1 MARIYVEH
9 DMAVDAEF
17 ELPADAAHHV
27 RTVLRLS
34 RDAELVLFNGDG
46 SEYQARLIE
55 VTHNGVRAL
64 VNSQRDPRTES
75 PLDLTL
81 VQSIS
86 RGERMDYTI
95 QKAVELGIQ
104 RIQPV
109 VSQRTVV
116 RLDAVR
122 ADKRLSHW
130 RGIARHAAEQS
141 GRTRLPD
148 ICAIA
153 PLELWLAERDV
164 THRFLLNPE
173 ADLGLATQTPPTSA
187 ITVIAGPE
195 GGFEAGEIDALEAAG
210 AVSVH
215 LGPRT
220 LRTETA
226 AVTALSIV
234 QAVWGDLARP
244 GPG

>member
-9 DMAVDAEF
+9 DMSVGAAF

-46 SEYQARLIE
+46 GEYQARLIE
-55 VTHNGVRAL
+55 VTRNGVRAL
-64 VNSQRDPRTES
+64 VTSQGDARTES
-75 PLDLTL
+75 HLDLTL

-86 RGERMDYTI
+86 RGERMDFTI

-141 GRTRLPD
+141 GRTRLTD

-153 PLELWLAERDV
+153 PLEQWLAERNA

-173 ADLGLATQTPPTSA
+173 AELAFAAQTPSTRA
-187 ITVIAGPE
+187 ISIIAGPE
-195 GGFEAGEIDALEAAG
+195 GGFEAVEIDLLEAAG

-226 AVTALSIV
+226 AVTALSIA
-234 QAVWGDLARP
+234 QALWGDLAGLGLP
-244 GPG
+244 